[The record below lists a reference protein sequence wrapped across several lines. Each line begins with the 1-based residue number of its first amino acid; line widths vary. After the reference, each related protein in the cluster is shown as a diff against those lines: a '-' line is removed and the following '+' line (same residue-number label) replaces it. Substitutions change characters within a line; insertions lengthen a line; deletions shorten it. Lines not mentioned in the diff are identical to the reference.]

1 MVLFPRP
8 NGFGKSLFISM
19 LDCFFDIDKKSENKH
34 LFDGLKIKETEY
46 YQELKLDKIQ
56 NIKEYVV
63 IFCGKK
69 CIVR

>member
-1 MVLFPRP
+1 
-8 NGFGKSLFISM
+8 M
-19 LDCFFDIDKKSENKH
+19 LENFFDIDKKSENKH